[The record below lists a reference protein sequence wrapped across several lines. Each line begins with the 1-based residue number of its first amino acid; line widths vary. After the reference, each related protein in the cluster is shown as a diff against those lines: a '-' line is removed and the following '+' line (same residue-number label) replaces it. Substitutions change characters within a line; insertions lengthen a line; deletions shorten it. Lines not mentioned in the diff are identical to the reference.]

1 MDTLLATV
9 CLPRWRHDRGH
20 RHHAAFPL
28 PSRNCTVSH
37 SPALAPIPERGIEKR
52 AQGGLVRKQL
62 RFLEVV
68 SAATGS
74 PWPRWLLPA
83 CGSPRPLA
91 ITIANGIRLPSTLCR
106 WGGGKASA
114 AFPKLALQALFEAE
128 PQPEWPV
135 SLRVTAIREP
145 VSLQTRCNLSGEMQ
159 LTTCRHETGFMYKE
173 ISFRSMSEPGR
184 ISAPGFALGAVRSP
198 GVRSDTHVHGSDP
211 TGPPWPNEA
220 GNHMAR
226 IGSFWPLNLRMK
238 KPL

>member
-159 LTTCRHETGFMYKE
+159 LTTCVGSESSCPVFVAHHLSASGLSNLAGSEAVDETSCWG
-173 ISFRSMSEPGR
+173 GVTHAAAGATL
-184 ISAPGFALGAVRSP
+184 SAFASQFLCS
-198 GVRSDTHVHGSDP
+198 T
-211 TGPPWPNEA
+211 
-220 GNHMAR
+220 
-226 IGSFWPLNLRMK
+226 
-238 KPL
+238 

>member
-1 MDTLLATV
+1 MHTLLATV
-9 CLPRWRHDRGH
+9 CLPRWRHERDH

-28 PSRNCTVSH
+28 PSRNCAVSH

-52 AQGGLVRKQL
+52 AQGGLVGKQL

-114 AFPKLALQALFEAE
+114 VQLACGLRNLAALVAGSFELVCGRQA
-128 PQPEWPV
+128 
-135 SLRVTAIREP
+135 RAIAAGDGCGTVGRAAGNLVE
-145 VSLQTRCNLSGEMQ
+145 CHLSGMAVIESHNHHAEVQKIGDDREQRRLLPAMLRGARGKRAADLAVQ
-159 LTTCRHETGFMYKE
+159 C
-173 ISFRSMSEPGR
+173 
-184 ISAPGFALGAVRSP
+184 SA
-198 GVRSDTHVHGSDP
+198 
-211 TGPPWPNEA
+211 
-220 GNHMAR
+220 
-226 IGSFWPLNLRMK
+226 
-238 KPL
+238 

>member
-9 CLPRWRHDRGH
+9 CLPRWRHERGH

-37 SPALAPIPERGIEKR
+37 SPALAPIPGRGIEKR
-52 AQGGLVRKQL
+52 AQGGLVGKQL

-106 WGGGKASA
+106 WDGGTASAMQLVCGLRNLATLVAGSLELVRGGKSRA
-114 AFPKLALQALFEAE
+114 
-128 PQPEWPV
+128 
-135 SLRVTAIREP
+135 
-145 VSLQTRCNLSGEMQ
+145 
-159 LTTCRHETGFMYKE
+159 
-173 ISFRSMSEPGR
+173 
-184 ISAPGFALGAVRSP
+184 ISAPTCARPTLADSFAEQRQH
-198 GVRSDTHVHGSDP
+198 R
-211 TGPPWPNEA
+211 
-220 GNHMAR
+220 
-226 IGSFWPLNLRMK
+226 
-238 KPL
+238 